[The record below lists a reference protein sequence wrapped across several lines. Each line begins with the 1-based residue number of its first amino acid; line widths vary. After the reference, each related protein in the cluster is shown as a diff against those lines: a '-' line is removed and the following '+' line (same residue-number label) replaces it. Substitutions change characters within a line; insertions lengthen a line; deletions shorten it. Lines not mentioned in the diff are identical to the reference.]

1 MGKRTFMQHW
11 PVVLLGITVLLI
23 FLAMLVVFEVKETDY
38 AVVMN
43 FGRPKTETVEAETR
57 IKVYDPGL
65 HLRWPY
71 PIDTVWSHDNRLQC
85 YELRKGQVE
94 QIQTADDYQIV
105 VTTFVLWQV
114 GDPGL
119 FLKRVNTTAEAENK
133 LDDVVRNSR
142 NIILGRHNL
151 DELISNKKENKDKNE
166 KMVRIPDIE
175 QEILDHLHDVA
186 MHKYGIEVKHLGFK
200 HLGFPEAVSQKVFA
214 RMKAERNRKSEKYR
228 AEGKRDAQKI
238 RSEADLAV
246 SDKLTAA
253 QADAKRI
260 RAEGD
265 RVAAGYY
272 SVFRANPELAA
283 FLRKLDSLRETLSKK
298 TTLILDTNTP
308 PYDLFL
314 PGATDLQKAKAKSE

>member
-43 FGRPKTETVEAETR
+43 FGRPKTEIVGTETQ
-57 IKVYDPGL
+57 IKVYHPGL

-105 VTTFVLWQV
+105 VTTYVLWQV

-119 FLKRVNTTAEAENK
+119 FLKRVNTTVEAENK

-142 NIILGRHNL
+142 NVVLGRHNL
-151 DELISNKKENKDKNE
+151 TELISDNKARKVK
-166 KMVRIPDIE
+166 IPEIE

-200 HLGFPEAVSQKVFA
+200 HLGFPEAVSRKVFA

-238 RSEADLAV
+238 RAKADLAV

-253 QADAKRI
+253 QAESKRI

-265 RVAAGYY
+265 SVAAGYY

-308 PYDLFL
+308 PYDLLL
-314 PGATDLQKAKAKSE
+314 PGATDLQKVKAKSE